1 MRERLNSIVDSL
13 MPVLATFAALG
24 VGAVMLL
31 ILKVNPVTAY
41 GALWEGAFG
50 SSNAVAETLVKATPL
65 LLVGLGI
72 CIAFRGDVINIGGE
86 GQMVVGA
93 ILATLIGLNLEGL
106 PGWFVIILA
115 MLGGFVGGA
124 FWGGIP
130 GVLKAYFNVN
140 EILSTIMMNAI
151 AVQGMN
157 FLLRGPMIDPSQAEL
172 ASKIPQTA
180 RLLEAFRLPRLVPT
194 RLHLGA
200 AIAVLLAIL
209 VYILLWRT
217 TLGYR
222 IRAVGQSPPAARYA
236 GISVPRHVILALLFS
251 GAFAG
256 LAGAV
261 QVFGVNFRMITD
273 GSATGFTGSA
283 GFNGIVAALFGQLH
297 PIGTIPASVL
307 FGALLVGANK
317 MQRVVQVPS
326 ALITSLNGLVVVFV
340 VSSEIWRQR
349 RQRRRLRDAAARIE
363 AEAELHDLQDPV
375 AGGGGRPMIEELLST
390 TVLVGILASGIRLA
404 TPYLYAAIG
413 ETFGQRSGVLNLGV
427 EGQMLLGAF
436 AAFYLTFTTGNLL
449 LGVLAAMVVGGLM
462 GLAMAF
468 VTVNLKAEQGI
479 SGIGFY
485 LFGLGLSDLLFQRL
499 LGTVETVRGFSRIHI
514 PFLSDIP
521 LLGEIFFNHNLLVY
535 LAFALVPIAWFVLN
549 KTTLGLKIRAVGEHP
564 EAADS
569 VGVSVARVR
578 YFTIILG
585 GVLSGVAG
593 ASLSIALL
601 NVFQQNMTSG
611 LGFIAVALVY
621 FGGWRPWGV
630 LGGALLFSMV
640 NSLQLWIQVLGIPI
654 PSDIAVMMPYVLTIL
669 ALILAVS
676 RVRAPSALTKPFGR
690 DE

>member
-1 MRERLNSIVDSL
+1 MRERLNSLIDSL
-13 MPVLATFAALG
+13 LPVLATFAALG
-24 VGAVMLL
+24 VGAIMLL
-31 ILKVNPVTAY
+31 ILKVNPITAY
-41 GALWEGAFG
+41 SALWEGAFG
-50 SSNAVAETLVKATPL
+50 STNAIAETLVKATPL

-93 ILATLIGLNLEGL
+93 IFGTLIGLNLGDL
-106 PGWFVIILA
+106 PGWFVITLSLI
-115 MLGGFVGGA
+115 GGFIGGA
-124 FWGGIP
+124 IWGGIP

-157 FLLRGPMIDPSQAEL
+157 FLLRGPMIDPAQAEL

-180 RLLEAFRLPRLVPT
+180 RLEEAFRLPRLVPT

-200 AIAVLLAIL
+200 LIAVVLAIL

-236 GISVPRHVILALLFS
+236 GISVRRHVILALLLS

-349 RQRRRLRDAAARIE
+349 RQRHRLRDAAARIE
-363 AEAELHDLQDPV
+363 AETMDAIQGDIQ
-375 AGGGGRPMIEELLST
+375 AGGE
-390 TVLVGILASGIRLA
+390 
-404 TPYLYAAIG
+404 
-413 ETFGQRSGVLNLGV
+413 
-427 EGQMLLGAF
+427 
-436 AAFYLTFTTGNLL
+436 
-449 LGVLAAMVVGGLM
+449 
-462 GLAMAF
+462 
-468 VTVNLKAEQGI
+468 
-479 SGIGFY
+479 
-485 LFGLGLSDLLFQRL
+485 
-499 LGTVETVRGFSRIHI
+499 
-514 PFLSDIP
+514 
-521 LLGEIFFNHNLLVY
+521 
-535 LAFALVPIAWFVLN
+535 
-549 KTTLGLKIRAVGEHP
+549 
-564 EAADS
+564 
-569 VGVSVARVR
+569 
-578 YFTIILG
+578 
-585 GVLSGVAG
+585 
-593 ASLSIALL
+593 
-601 NVFQQNMTSG
+601 
-611 LGFIAVALVY
+611 
-621 FGGWRPWGV
+621 
-630 LGGALLFSMV
+630 
-640 NSLQLWIQVLGIPI
+640 
-654 PSDIAVMMPYVLTIL
+654 
-669 ALILAVS
+669 
-676 RVRAPSALTKPFGR
+676 
-690 DE
+690 DEP